1 MASSAGTKCPVCG
14 KSVAVGLV
22 SQTLIQHEDKTG
34 QRCSGSGQAPVVS
47 AARAAAATRS
57 AGRPSSGS
65 STTRSS
71 GGSGAKRSSP
81 ATRGSL
87 TVRKVEVDP
96 EALRERQ
103 ERSERLRQE
112 RAAAARERN
121 EVNVSYFDEPGV

>member
-14 KSVAVGLV
+14 KSIAVGLV

-34 QRCSGSGQAPVVS
+34 QRCAGSGQAPVVS
-47 AARAAAATRS
+47 AARPRS
-57 AGRPSSGS
+57 SSAS
-65 STTRSS
+65 STST
-71 GGSGAKRSSP
+71 APKRTSP
-81 ATRGSL
+81 ATKGSL
-87 TVRKVEVDP
+87 TVRRVEVDP

-103 ERSERLRQE
+103 ERAERLRQE

>member
-34 QRCSGSGQAPVVS
+34 QRCAGSGQAPVVS
-47 AARAAAATRS
+47 AARAAS
-57 AGRPSSGS
+57 AGRPRSSSAS
-65 STTRSS
+65 STST
-71 GGSGAKRSSP
+71 APKRTSP
-81 ATRGSL
+81 ATKGSL
-87 TVRKVEVDP
+87 TVRRVEVDP

-103 ERSERLRQE
+103 ERAERLRQE

>member
-14 KSVAVGLV
+14 KSIAVGLV
-22 SQTLIQHEDKTG
+22 SQNLIQHEDKTG
-34 QRCSGSGQAPVVS
+34 QRCPGSGQAPVVS
-47 AARAAAATRS
+47 AARAAAASRS
-57 AGRPSSGS
+57 GGRASSGS
-65 STTRSS
+65 STSGSS
-71 GGSGAKRSSP
+71 AANRSSP

>member
-14 KSVAVGLV
+14 KSTAVGLV

-34 QRCSGSGQAPVVS
+34 QRCPGSGQAPVVS
-47 AARAAAATRS
+47 AARAAAA
-57 AGRPSSGS
+57 GRPRSTSGS
-65 STTRSS
+65 ASS
-71 GGSGAKRSSP
+71 ASSSAPKRTSP
-81 ATRGSL
+81 ATKGSL

-96 EALRERQ
+96 DALRERQ
-103 ERSERLRQE
+103 ERAERLRQE

>member
-1 MASSAGTKCPVCG
+1 M
-14 KSVAVGLV
+14 

-34 QRCSGSGQAPVVS
+34 QRCPGSGQAPVVS
-47 AARAAAATRS
+47 AARAAAATRA
-57 AGRPSSGS
+57 AGRPSSGT
-65 STTRSS
+65 STSRSS
-71 GGSGAKRSSP
+71 GATAAKKTSP
-81 ATRGSL
+81 ATKGSL

-103 ERSERLRQE
+103 ERAERLRQE